1 MIPKEFQNLSPPAQ
15 TEVWASMSESE
26 QNAIR
31 DAEAKAKCTQI
42 KMPAAPTAKT
52 QPVPAPVRVTVV
64 DFDMSIDKMIGF
76 IFKWVLASIVVCI
89 IIAIP
94 IFLISKLI

>member
-1 MIPKEFQNLSPPAQ
+1 MTPEEFLNLSPPEQ
-15 TEVWASMSESE
+15 TDLWASLSESE

-31 DAEAKAKCTQI
+31 EAEAKANRTQI
-42 KMPAAPTAKT
+42 EMPAAPTTKT
-52 QPVPAPVRVTVV
+52 QPIPAPVRVTVV